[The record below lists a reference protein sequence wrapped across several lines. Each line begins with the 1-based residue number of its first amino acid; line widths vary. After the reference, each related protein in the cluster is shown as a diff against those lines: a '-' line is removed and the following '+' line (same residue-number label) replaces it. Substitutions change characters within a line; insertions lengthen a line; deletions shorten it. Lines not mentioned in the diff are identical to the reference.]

1 MAKGSTQETAQEST
15 QHAGKAQRET
25 RAAVISLLT
34 GALIWGLIWYPYRI
48 LRDAGIDGVVA
59 STATYAVAF
68 FLGLALFRRSLRA
81 FSPSWLLFWLALAAA
96 GCNLGYVLATL
107 SGDVVRVL
115 LLFYLA
121 PLWTVLLSR
130 LLLGE
135 RLKRF
140 GVFVIA
146 LSLAGAATMLWPPDS
161 GFPLPQDAADW
172 LGLGAGF
179 SFALLNVLSRQAQ
192 GISIEIKSMAA
203 FVGVLFVGVL
213 LILCGIG
220 QPKMPDAPSTWLIIA
235 LIGGVLVAANLVV
248 QYGLARI
255 AANRAIVIM
264 LSEVGIAALASWLL
278 ADEALGLREWMGG
291 AMIVAASVFSARMES
306 AERTP

>member
-1 MAKGSTQETAQEST
+1 MAKECTQQRTQESGHE
-15 QHAGKAQRET
+15 AGEAQRET
-25 RAAVISLLT
+25 RTAVLSLLT
-34 GALIWGLIWYPYRI
+34 GALVWGLIWYPYRM
-48 LRDAGIDGVVA
+48 LRDAGIDGIVA
-59 STATYAVAF
+59 SSTTYAVALV
-68 FLGLALFRRSLRA
+68 LGLALFRRSLRA
-81 FSPSWLLFWLALAAA
+81 FSPSWPLFWLALAAA

-107 SGDVVRVL
+107 NGEVVRVL

-146 LSLAGAATMLWPPDS
+146 LSLAGAATMLWPPHA
-161 GFPLPQDAADW
+161 GLPLPQDAADW

-179 SFALLNVLSRQAQ
+179 SFALLNVLSRRAQ
-192 GISIEIKSMAA
+192 GVTIEIKSMAA
-203 FVGVLFVGVL
+203 FVGVLFVGTL
-213 LILCGIG
+213 LMVFGVG
-220 QPKMPDAPSTWLIIA
+220 QPKLPATPSTWLIIV
-235 LIGGVLVAANLVV
+235 LIGGVLVLANLVV

-278 ADEALGLREWMGG
+278 ADEALGLREWVGG
-291 AMIVAASVFSARMES
+291 AMIVGASVFSARMES

>member
-1 MAKGSTQETAQEST
+1 MAKGSAHESAQEST
-15 QHAGKAQRET
+15 HHAGKAQPET
-25 RAAVISLLT
+25 RVAVLSLLT
-34 GALIWGLIWYPYRI
+34 GALVWGLIWYPYRI

-68 FLGLALFRRSLRA
+68 VLGLAFFRRSLRA
-81 FSPSWLLFWLALAAA
+81 FSPSWPLFWLALAAA

-107 SGDVVRVL
+107 NGEVVRVL

-135 RLKRF
+135 RLNRF

-146 LSLAGAATMLWPPDS
+146 LSLAGAATMLWSPRA
-161 GFPLPQDAADW
+161 GLPLPQDAADW

-192 GISIEIKSMAA
+192 GITIENKSMAA
-203 FVGVLFVGVL
+203 FAGVLFVGAL

-220 QPKMPDAPSTWLIIA
+220 QAKMPAAPSMWLIIV
-235 LIGGVLVAANLVV
+235 LIGGVLMVANLVV

-278 ADEALGLREWMGG
+278 ADEELGLREWVGG
-291 AMIVAASVFSARMES
+291 ALIVAASVFSARMES

>member
-1 MAKGSTQETAQEST
+1 MAKECTQQRTQEST
-15 QHAGKAQRET
+15 QNAGKAQRET
-25 RAAVISLLT
+25 RTAVLSLLT

-48 LRDAGIDGVVA
+48 LRDAGIDGIVA

-68 FLGLALFRRSLRA
+68 ILGLAFFRRSLRA
-81 FSPSWLLFWLALAAA
+81 FSPSWLLFWLALAAG

-107 SGDVVRVL
+107 NGEVVRVL

-146 LSLAGAATMLWPPDS
+146 LSLAGAATMLWSPRA
-161 GFPLPQDAADW
+161 GLPLPQDAADW

-179 SFALLNVLSRQAQ
+179 SFALLNVLSRRAQ
-192 GISIEIKSMAA
+192 DVTIEIKSMAA
-203 FVGVLFVGVL
+203 FVGVLFVGGL
-213 LILCGIG
+213 LILCGVG
-220 QPKMPDAPSTWLIIA
+220 QPKMPAAPAAWLLIA
-235 LIGGVLVAANLVV
+235 LIGGVLVLANLVV

-278 ADEALGLREWMGG
+278 ADEALGLREWVGG